1 MQTVDHKDILT
12 RFKNGDLGREQA
24 AALLTGAHPDSAA
37 RHAPLTT
44 AVAPPRAAVSQ
55 PPPARALTTAP
66 AGGGPPLPADGYA
79 ITALHGRFPDAD
91 GLDAFWHTAVL
102 GGRDAGRRTSGSPGG
117 AGAGA
122 GDFDAV
128 FFGLTPQDAAV
139 MDPQERLLLEVLW
152 QTLETAGCTGARL
165 DTLTAADGEPR
176 AVGVYVAHDPLGRAA
191 VAQAPAGDAP
201 AAGAGV
207 TLPARL
213 STLLDL
219 RGPGHCVG
227 GGGAAFLVA
236 LHQALSALRAG
247 ECGAALVG
255 AVGLQPGPARRHPQ
269 GAEGGQGV
277 GAVLLRPL
285 AAALAAGDTVH
296 AVVRA
301 TAVAHPGR
309 RAREAAADRL
319 ARRALAAAGVTAAG
333 VGLRETETT
342 VAATTGD
349 TGAATGLAAL
359 VRAVLQLRHGTL
371 LPAPGDSSAAP
382 WARPHDQ
389 SGRELPRRATVAVR
403 PTAGSPAAHVLLEEP
418 PRRGPEPIASGP
430 AGPAAASGELVL
442 LSAPT
447 PEHLAATARLLADRV
462 LPADAVEH
470 GTQDGRRLLAAL
482 ARELRLGRAMRDCR
496 LAVVARDTGELGAAL
511 RAFAEDQ
518 AGAGDQDRAD
528 DRAGAGDRDGVGGL
542 DGAGDRAGAGG
553 LDGADDRA
561 GAEDR
566 DGAGDGDRAEDRD
579 GAGDGD
585 GAEDRDGAGGRDG
598 AEDRDGAGGRDGAG
612 DGDRAEDRAGAGDG
626 DRAEDRDGADD
637 RAGAGAGGA
646 RGSVRCADLRGAQGP
661 GVLFGELPETRAYLA
676 ALWRG
681 RRLDAL
687 ARLWLA
693 GVDVSAADTAGAA
706 PVLALPTSALLR
718 RPLREAGCPATDGPT
733 PS

>member
-1 MQTVDHKDILT
+1 MDHKDILT

-44 AVAPPRAAVSQ
+44 TVAPPRAAVSQ

-66 AGGGPPLPADGYA
+66 AGGGPALPADGYA
-79 ITALHGRFPDAD
+79 ITALHGRFSDAD

-117 AGAGA
+117 VD
-122 GDFDAV
+122 DFDAV
-128 FFGLTPQDAAV
+128 FFGLTPQDAAL

-176 AVGVYVAHDPLGRAA
+176 AVGVYVAHDPVGRAA

-201 AAGAGV
+201 AAAGV

-255 AVGLQPGPARRHPQ
+255 AVGRRPGPARRHPQ
-269 GAEGGQGV
+269 GGEGGQGA

-285 AAALAAGDTVH
+285 AAARAAGDTVH

-319 ARRALAAAGVTAAG
+319 AGRALAAAGVTAAG

-389 SGRELPRRATVAVR
+389 SGRQLPRRATVAVR
-403 PTAGSPAAHVLLEEP
+403 PTAGSTAAHVLLEEP
-418 PRRGPEPIASGP
+418 PRRGPEPIT
-430 AGPAAASGELVL
+430 AGPSAASGELVL

-447 PEHLAATARLLADRV
+447 PEHLAATARQLADRV
-462 LPADAVEH
+462 LPANAVEH

-482 ARELRLGRAMRDCR
+482 ARELRLGRAVRDCR
-496 LAVVARDTGELGAAL
+496 LAVVARDTGELRAAL
-511 RAFAEDQ
+511 RAF
-518 AGAGDQDRAD
+518 
-528 DRAGAGDRDGVGGL
+528 
-542 DGAGDRAGAGG
+542 
-553 LDGADDRA
+553 
-561 GAEDR
+561 
-566 DGAGDGDRAEDRD
+566 
-579 GAGDGD
+579 
-585 GAEDRDGAGGRDG
+585 
-598 AEDRDGAGGRDGAG
+598 
-612 DGDRAEDRAGAGDG
+612 
-626 DRAEDRDGADD
+626 AEDRDGADD
-637 RAGAGAGGA
+637 RAGADDQAGAGDGDGADDQDGAGGRAGADDQDRAEDQAGADDQDRADDRAGAGGRAGADARAGAEDRDGAGDQDGAGGRDGAGAGGA
-646 RGSVRCADLRGAQGP
+646 HGSVRCADLRGTQGP

-693 GVDVSAADTAGAA
+693 GVDVTAADTAGAA
-706 PVLALPTSALLR
+706 PVLPLPTSALLR

>member
-102 GGRDAGRRTSGSPGG
+102 GGRDAGRRTSGSPAGAG

-128 FFGLTPQDAAV
+128 FFGLTPQDAAL

-165 DTLTAADGEPR
+165 DTLTAADSEPR

-201 AAGAGV
+201 AAAGAGV

-227 GGGAAFLVA
+227 GGGAAFLIA

-309 RAREAAADRL
+309 HARKAAADRL

-482 ARELRLGRAMRDCR
+482 ARELRLGRAVRDCR

-518 AGAGDQDRAD
+518 AGAGD
-528 DRAGAGDRDGVGGL
+528 RAGAGDQDGAGGLDGAGDQDGAGGL

-553 LDGADDRA
+553 LDGA
-561 GAEDR
+561 
-566 DGAGDGDRAEDRD
+566 GD
-579 GAGDGD
+579 
-585 GAEDRDGAGGRDG
+585 
-598 AEDRDGAGGRDGAG
+598 RDGAG
-612 DGDRAEDRAGAGDG
+612 DGDRAEDRAGAGDQ
-626 DRAEDRDGADD
+626 DRAEDRAGAGDRAGADDQDGADD

>member
-102 GGRDAGRRTSGSPGG
+102 GGRDAGRRTSGSPAGAG

-128 FFGLTPQDAAV
+128 FFGLTPQDAAL

-201 AAGAGV
+201 AAAGAGV

-333 VGLRETETT
+333 VVLRETETT

-482 ARELRLGRAMRDCR
+482 ARELRLGRAVRDCR

-518 AGAGDQDRAD
+518 AGAGDQDRA
-528 DRAGAGDRDGVGGL
+528 
-542 DGAGDRAGAGG
+542 GDRAGADDQDRAEDR
-553 LDGADDRA
+553 DGADDRA
-561 GAEDR
+561 GAGGR
-566 DGAGDGDRAEDRD
+566 AGADDQ
-579 GAGDGD
+579 
-585 GAEDRDGAGGRDG
+585 DGAGGR
-598 AEDRDGAGGRDGAG
+598 AGAG
-612 DGDRAEDRAGAGDG
+612 DQDRAEDRAGAGDRTG
-626 DRAEDRDGADD
+626 ADDQDGADD

>member
-102 GGRDAGRRTSGSPGG
+102 GGRDAGRRTSGSPAG

-122 GDFDAV
+122 GADDFDAV
-128 FFGLTPQDAAV
+128 FFGLTPQDAV
-139 MDPQERLLLEVLW
+139 LMDPQERLLLEVLW

-201 AAGAGV
+201 AAAGAGV

-333 VGLRETETT
+333 VVLRETETT

-482 ARELRLGRAMRDCR
+482 ARELRLGRAVRDCR

-518 AGAGDQDRAD
+518 AGAGDQDRA
-528 DRAGAGDRDGVGGL
+528 
-542 DGAGDRAGAGG
+542 GDRAGA
-553 LDGADDRA
+553 DDQ
-561 GAEDR
+561 
-566 DGAGDGDRAEDRD
+566 
-579 GAGDGD
+579 
-585 GAEDRDGAGGRDG
+585 
-598 AEDRDGAGGRDGAG
+598 
-612 DGDRAEDRAGAGDG
+612 

-637 RAGAGAGGA
+637 RAGAGGRAGADDQDGAGGRAGAGDQDRAEDRAGAGDRTGADDQDGADDRAGTGAGGA

>member
-102 GGRDAGRRTSGSPGG
+102 GGRDAGRRTSGSPAG

-122 GDFDAV
+122 GAGADDFDAV
-128 FFGLTPQDAAV
+128 FFGLTPQDAAL

-201 AAGAGV
+201 AAAGV

-482 ARELRLGRAMRDCR
+482 ARELRLGRAVRDCR

-518 AGAGDQDRAD
+518 AGAG
-528 DRAGAGDRDGVGGL
+528 GL
-542 DGAGDRAGAGG
+542 
-553 LDGADDRA
+553 
-561 GAEDR
+561 
-566 DGAGDGDRAEDRD
+566 
-579 GAGDGD
+579 D
-585 GAEDRDGAGGRDG
+585 GAEDRDGAGGLDG
-598 AEDRDGAGGRDGAG
+598 AEDRDGADDRAGAGDRAGADDRDGAG
-612 DGDRAEDRAGAGDG
+612 DQDRAEDRAGAGDQ
-626 DRAEDRDGADD
+626 DRAEDRAGAGDRTGADDQDGADD

>member
-1 MQTVDHKDILT
+1 MDHRDILT

-37 RHAPLTT
+37 GDAPLTT
-44 AVAPPRAAVSQ
+44 AVAPARAAVSQ

-66 AGGGPPLPADGYA
+66 AGGGPPDPADGYA
-79 ITALHGRFPDAD
+79 ITALYGRFPDAD

-102 GGRDAGRRTSGSPGG
+102 GGRDAGRRTSGSLE
-117 AGAGA
+117 GA

-128 FFGLTPQDAAV
+128 FFGLTPQDAAL

-176 AVGVYVAHDPLGRAA
+176 AVGVYVAHDPVGRAVA
-191 VAQAPAGDAP
+191 AQAPAGDAP
-201 AAGAGV
+201 AAAGAGV

-227 GGGAAFLVA
+227 GGRAAFLVA

-255 AVGLQPGPARRHPQ
+255 AVGLRPGPDRRHP
-269 GAEGGQGV
+269 EGGEGGEGV

-285 AAALAAGDTVH
+285 AAARAAGDTVH

-309 RAREAAADRL
+309 RARDAAADRL

-342 VAATTGD
+342 VAATTGG

-382 WARPHDQ
+382 WARPHEE

-403 PTAGSPAAHVLLEEP
+403 PTAGSTAAHVLLEEP
-418 PRRGPEPIASGP
+418 PRRGPGPIT

-447 PEHLAATARLLADRV
+447 PEHLAATARQLADRV
-462 LPADAVEH
+462 LPANTAQD
-470 GTQDGRRLLAAL
+470 GTQHGRRRLAAL
-482 ARELRLGRAMRDCR
+482 ARELRLGRAVRDCR
-496 LAVVARDTGELGAAL
+496 LAVVARDDGELGAAL
-511 RAFAEDQ
+511 RAFA
-518 AGAGDQDRAD
+518 D
-528 DRAGAGDRDGVGGL
+528 DRAGAGDQ
-542 DGAGDRAGAGG
+542 
-553 LDGADDRA
+553 DGADDQ
-561 GAEDR
+561 
-566 DGAGDGDRAEDRD
+566 DGAG
-579 GAGDGD
+579 
-585 GAEDRDGAGGRDG
+585 DRDGAGGRD
-598 AEDRDGAGGRDGAG
+598 
-612 DGDRAEDRAGAGDG
+612 
-626 DRAEDRDGADD
+626 
-637 RAGAGAGGA
+637 GAGAGGA

-681 RRLDAL
+681 HRLDAL

-693 GVDVSAADTAGAA
+693 GVDVTAAGTAGAA
-706 PVLALPTSALLR
+706 PVLPLPTSALLR

>member
-201 AAGAGV
+201 AAAGAGV

-309 RAREAAADRL
+309 HARDAAADRL

-447 PEHLAATARLLADRV
+447 PEHLAATARRLADRV

-482 ARELRLGRAMRDCR
+482 ARELRLGRAVRDCR

-518 AGAGDQDRAD
+518 AGAGDQDRAE
-528 DRAGAGDRDGVGGL
+528 
-542 DGAGDRAGAGG
+542 DRAGAGG
-553 LDGADDRA
+553 LDGVEDRDGA
-561 GAEDR
+561 GGLDGVEDRDGAGGLDGAEDR
-566 DGAGDGDRAEDRD
+566 DGADDRAGAGDRAGADDQDGAGGQAGAGDQDRAEDRD
-579 GAGDGD
+579 GAGDRA
-585 GAEDRDGAGGRDG
+585 GADDQDGAGG
-598 AEDRDGAGGRDGAG
+598 
-612 DGDRAEDRAGAGDG
+612 
-626 DRAEDRDGADD
+626 

>member
-1 MQTVDHKDILT
+1 MDHRDILT

-24 AALLTGAHPDSAA
+24 AALLTGAHPGSAA
-37 RHAPLTT
+37 RHALLT
-44 AVAPPRAAVSQ
+44 AEVAPPRAAVSQ

-102 GGRDAGRRTSGSPGG
+102 GGRDAGRRTSGSP

-128 FFGLTPQDAAV
+128 FFGLTPQDAAL

-191 VAQAPAGDAP
+191 VAPAPAGDAP
-201 AAGAGV
+201 AAAGAGV

-255 AVGLQPGPARRHPQ
+255 AVGPRPGPARRHPQ

-277 GAVLLRPL
+277 GVVLLRPL
-285 AAALAAGDTVH
+285 AAARAAGDTVH

-371 LPAPGDSSAAP
+371 LPAPGGSSAVP

-403 PTAGSPAAHVLLEEP
+403 PAAGSPAAHVLLEEP

-447 PEHLAATARLLADRV
+447 PEHLAATARRLADRV
-462 LPADAVEH
+462 LPADAVED

-482 ARELRLGRAMRDCR
+482 ARELRLGRAVRDCR

-511 RAFAEDQ
+511 RAFADGRVGADGR
-518 AGAGDQDRAD
+518 AGADDRDRAD
-528 DRAGAGDRDGVGGL
+528 DQ
-542 DGAGDRAGAGG
+542 
-553 LDGADDRA
+553 
-561 GAEDR
+561 
-566 DGAGDGDRAEDRD
+566 
-579 GAGDGD
+579 
-585 GAEDRDGAGGRDG
+585 DGAGGRD
-598 AEDRDGAGGRDGAG
+598 
-612 DGDRAEDRAGAGDG
+612 
-626 DRAEDRDGADD
+626 
-637 RAGAGAGGA
+637 GAGAGGA

-661 GVLFGELPETRAYLA
+661 GVLLGELPETRAYLA

-693 GVDVSAADTAGAA
+693 GVDVTAADTAGAA
-706 PVLALPTSALLR
+706 PVLPLPTSALLR

>member
-102 GGRDAGRRTSGSPGG
+102 GGRDAGRRTSGSP
-117 AGAGA
+117 AGAD
-122 GDFDAV
+122 DFDAV
-128 FFGLTPQDAAV
+128 FFGLTPQDAAL

-201 AAGAGV
+201 AAAGAGV

-309 RAREAAADRL
+309 RARDAAADRL

-447 PEHLAATARLLADRV
+447 PEHLAATARRLADRV

-482 ARELRLGRAMRDCR
+482 ARELRLGRAVRDCR

-518 AGAGDQDRAD
+518 AGAGDQDRAG
-528 DRAGAGDRDGVGGL
+528 DRAGAGGL
-542 DGAGDRAGAGG
+542 DGAGDRAGAEDRDGAGG
-553 LDGADDRA
+553 LDGAEDRAGAGGLDGAEDRDGADDRA
-561 GAEDR
+561 GA
-566 DGAGDGDRAEDRD
+566 GDRA
-579 GAGDGD
+579 GADD
-585 GAEDRDGAGGRDG
+585 QDGAGGRAG
-598 AEDRDGAGGRDGAG
+598 AGGLDGAGDRAGAG
-612 DGDRAEDRAGAGDG
+612 DGDRAEDRAGAGD
-626 DRAEDRDGADD
+626 RAGADDQDGADD

-681 RRLDAL
+681 RRFDAL

>member
-102 GGRDAGRRTSGSPGG
+102 GGRDAGRRTSGSPAG

-122 GDFDAV
+122 GAGADDFDAV
-128 FFGLTPQDAAV
+128 FFGLTPQDAV
-139 MDPQERLLLEVLW
+139 LMDPQERLLLEVLW

-201 AAGAGV
+201 AAAGAGV

-333 VGLRETETT
+333 VVLRETETT

-482 ARELRLGRAMRDCR
+482 ARELRLGRAVRDCR

-518 AGAGDQDRAD
+518 AGAGDQDRA
-528 DRAGAGDRDGVGGL
+528 
-542 DGAGDRAGAGG
+542 GDRAGA
-553 LDGADDRA
+553 DDQ
-561 GAEDR
+561 
-566 DGAGDGDRAEDRD
+566 
-579 GAGDGD
+579 
-585 GAEDRDGAGGRDG
+585 
-598 AEDRDGAGGRDGAG
+598 
-612 DGDRAEDRAGAGDG
+612 

-637 RAGAGAGGA
+637 RAGAGGRAGADDQDGAGGRAGAGDQDRAEDRAGAGDRTGADDQDGADDRAGTGAGGA

>member
-1 MQTVDHKDILT
+1 METMDHRDILT

-24 AALLTGAHPDSAA
+24 AALLTGAHPDSTAGG
-37 RHAPLTT
+37 APLTT
-44 AVAPPRAAVSQ
+44 AVARPRAAVSQ

-66 AGGGPPLPADGYA
+66 ADGGPPAPVDGYA
-79 ITALHGRFPDAD
+79 ITALHGRFPEAD

-102 GGRDAGRRTSGSPGG
+102 GGRDAGRRTGGSLGSVD
-117 AGAGA
+117 
-122 GDFDAV
+122 DFDAV
-128 FFGLTPQDAAV
+128 FFGLTPQGAAL

-176 AVGVYVAHDPLGRAA
+176 AVGVYVAHGPVGRAV
-191 VAQAPAGDAP
+191 VAQEPAGDAP
-201 AAGAGV
+201 VAAGAGV
-207 TLPARL
+207 GLPARL

-227 GGGAAFLVA
+227 GGEAAFLVA

-255 AVGLQPGPARRHPQ
+255 VADLRLDPARRHP
-269 GAEGGQGV
+269 EGGEEGEGV

-285 AAALAAGDTVH
+285 AAARAAGDTIH

-309 RAREAAADRL
+309 RARDAAADGL
-319 ARRALAAAGVTAAG
+319 ARRALAAAGVTAVG
-333 VGLRETETT
+333 VGLRETEAT
-342 VAATTGD
+342 VSAMTGD

-371 LPAPGDSSAAP
+371 LPAPGDSSAVP
-382 WARPHDQ
+382 WVRPHDE

-403 PTAGSPAAHVLLEEP
+403 PTAGSTAAHVLLEEP
-418 PRRGPEPIASGP
+418 PRRGPELIA

-447 PEHLAATARLLADRV
+447 PEHLAATARRLADRV
-462 LPADAVEH
+462 LSADAVED
-470 GTQDGRRLLAAL
+470 GTQDDRRLLAAL
-482 ARELRLGRAMRDCR
+482 ARELRLGRAVRDCR
-496 LAVVARDTGELGAAL
+496 LAVVARDNGELGAAL
-511 RAFAEDQ
+511 RAFA
-518 AGAGDQDRAD
+518 D
-528 DRAGAGDRDGVGGL
+528 DRVGV
-542 DGAGDRAGAGG
+542 
-553 LDGADDRA
+553 DDRH
-561 GAEDR
+561 
-566 DGAGDGDRAEDRD
+566 
-579 GAGDGD
+579 
-585 GAEDRDGAGGRDG
+585 
-598 AEDRDGAGGRDGAG
+598 
-612 DGDRAEDRAGAGDG
+612 
-626 DRAEDRDGADD
+626 
-637 RAGAGAGGA
+637 GAGGA
-646 RGSVRCADLRGAQGP
+646 CGSVRCADLRAAQGP
-661 GVLFGELPETRAYLA
+661 GVLSGELPETRAYLA

-693 GVDVSAADTAGAA
+693 GVDVTAADTAGAA
-706 PVLALPTSALLR
+706 PVLPLPTSALLR
-718 RPLREAGCPATDGPT
+718 RPLREAGCPGTDGPT

>member
-102 GGRDAGRRTSGSPGG
+102 GGRDAGRRTSGSPAG

-122 GDFDAV
+122 DDFDAV
-128 FFGLTPQDAAV
+128 FFGLTPQNAAL

-201 AAGAGV
+201 AAAGAGV

-227 GGGAAFLVA
+227 GGGAAFLIA

-309 RAREAAADRL
+309 HARDAATDRL
-319 ARRALAAAGVTAAG
+319 ARRALAAAGFTAAG

-528 DRAGAGDRDGVGGL
+528 DRAGAGDRDGAGGL
-542 DGAGDRAGAGG
+542 DGAEDR
-553 LDGADDRA
+553 DGADDRA
-561 GAEDR
+561 GAGDRAGADDR
-566 DGAGDGDRAEDRD
+566 DGAGDQ
-579 GAGDGD
+579 
-585 GAEDRDGAGGRDG
+585 
-598 AEDRDGAGGRDGAG
+598 
-612 DGDRAEDRAGAGDG
+612 DRAEDRAGAGDQ
-626 DRAEDRDGADD
+626 DRAEDRAGAGDRTGADDQDGADD